1 MEPQNND
8 TPITRKWND
17 PYFDTHFVTKDA
29 IVKCKVSNYTL
40 EFYKWLCGDIIIT
53 ELNTTQKR
61 KKIKRKKQHK
71 KKKHK
76 KRIF

>member
-40 EFYKWLCGDIIIT
+40 EFYKWLCGDGIT
-53 ELNTTQKR
+53 VAPNSTKIN
-61 KKIKRKKQHK
+61 KKTKLKKQHK